1 MSRCHPSTKMSFT
14 SFAAYGRRGPPS
26 GQAPRKVQNCPTK
39 MLIGKLKALPYWEI
53 LSTISVLKHSS
64 EGAPEAPKASE
75 GAGAR
80 IREFDSEE
88 LIDSG
93 PGPGHWANFGHTQ
106 RSLR

>member
-1 MSRCHPSTKMSFT
+1 MGALLLPTGKFCRLSVFYNTRPK
-14 SFAAYGRRGPPS
+14 GRQRLRRRP
-26 GQAPRKVQNCPTK
+26 
-39 MLIGKLKALPYWEI
+39 KA
-53 LSTISVLKHSS
+53 S
-64 EGAPEAPKASE
+64 EGAGGAWGAE